1 MKNIILGIL
10 GCMIAVYTIV
20 SCLSIYSISTRKNE
34 MENCISQVLKYHL
47 NRYYATGVS
56 DTEVEAFVRQ
66 EIRQQLSGLKN

>member
-10 GCMIAVYTIV
+10 GCMVAVYTIV

-47 NRYYATGVS
+47 NRYYVLYPHTWIIHAQ
-56 DTEVEAFVRQ
+56 R
-66 EIRQQLSGLKN
+66 